1 MTLLLDVKRV
11 HVATQEETVLLTSMN
26 VTIRH
31 VILTAPVS
39 TSLAH
44 SGVTAKMDTPK
55 PAQLHAKVGGQFK
68 L

>member
-1 MTLLLDVKRV
+1 MTLQLDVKRV
-11 HVATQEETVLLTSMN
+11 QVATQEETVPLTSMN
-26 VTIRH
+26 VTTSH
-31 VILTAPVS
+31 VILTASVS

-55 PAQLHAKVGGQFK
+55 PARLYARVGGQFK